1 MKKRYFDGC
10 FTVSNNCLKW
20 YYYIIEEKAE
30 TARFELSF
38 LCEKSSS
45 EGGGHIGLNQ
55 RQKLFASEYIKLG
68 NATQAAINAGYSE
81 KTAGRIAGQN
91 LKKLE
96 IKRFIDAEI
105 EKMHEE
111 NIMDAKEA
119 LSILSDIARGKRDE
133 EVIMMNPVSGE
144 VERIMKKADNNTVI
158 KAITEILKR
167 YPTAKQAEK
176 LQLEIEKLK
185 SQIGGDEGQ
194 DEKIVG
200 FLDIIK
206 GAVSDGLE

>member
-1 MKKRYFDGC
+1 M
-10 FTVSNNCLKW
+10 SNNCLKW
-20 YYYIIEEKAE
+20 YYYIIEENQRQLTLWVVFFMHK
-30 TARFELSF
+30 
-38 LCEKSSS
+38 KSSN

-96 IKRFIDAEI
+96 IKRFIQAEV
-105 EKMHEE
+105 EKMHDE

-133 EVIMMNPVSGE
+133 EVLIMNPLTGE
-144 VERIMKKADNNTVI
+144 VERLMKKADNNTVI
-158 KAITEILKR
+158 KAIVEILKR
-167 YPTAKQAEK
+167 YPTAKQSEK
-176 LQLEIEKLK
+176 LELEIRKLREQLD
-185 SQIGGDEGQ
+185 SGVEGTMNLN
-194 DEKIVG
+194 IVNAWE
-200 FLDIIK
+200 DIP
-206 GAVSDGLE
+206 DGND

>member
-1 MKKRYFDGC
+1 M
-10 FTVSNNCLKW
+10 VLL
-20 YYYIIEEKAE
+20 YYRREF
-30 TARFELSF
+30 RDSSLCGLSF
-38 LCEKSSS
+38 LIRN

-96 IKRFIDAEI
+96 IKSYIDAEV
-105 EKMHEE
+105 EKMHSE

-133 EVIMMNPVSGE
+133 EVLMMNPVTGE
-144 VERIMKKADNNTVI
+144 VERVTKKGDNNTVI

-167 YPTAKQAEK
+167 YPTTKQAEK
-176 LQLEIEKLK
+176 LELEIKKLK
-185 SQIGGDEGQ
+185 EQLDSGIEGTMNLN
-194 DEKIVG
+194 IVNAWE
-200 FLDIIK
+200 DIP
-206 GAVSDGLE
+206 DDND

>member
-1 MKKRYFDGC
+1 M
-10 FTVSNNCLKW
+10 SNNCLKW
-20 YYYIIEEKAE
+20 YYYIIEENQ
-30 TARFELSF
+30 RQLILWVVF
-38 LCEKSSS
+38 LLCS

-68 NATQAAINAGYSE
+68 NGTQAAINAGYSE
-81 KTAGRIAGQN
+81 RTASSQSERLLRNA
-91 LKKLE
+91 E
-96 IKRFIDAEI
+96 IKSFIQGEV
-105 EKMHEE
+105 EKMHDA
-111 NIMDAKEA
+111 NIMTAKEA

-133 EVIMMNPVSGE
+133 EVLMMNPVSGE
-144 VERIMKKADNNTVI
+144 VERLTKKADNNTVI

-194 DEKIVG
+194 DEKIAG

-206 GAVSDGLE
+206 GAVSDGLD

>member
-1 MKKRYFDGC
+1 M
-10 FTVSNNCLKW
+10 
-20 YYYIIEEKAE
+20 
-30 TARFELSF
+30 SF
-38 LCEKSSS
+38 LCAKSSS

-55 RQKLFASEYIKLG
+55 RQRLFASEYIKLG
-68 NATQAAINAGYSE
+68 NGTQAAINAGYSPRTSGAQAE
-81 KTAGRIAGQN
+81 KL
-91 LKKLE
+91 LKKAE
-96 IKRFIDAEI
+96 IKSFIQAEV
-105 EKMHEE
+105 EKMHDA
-111 NIMDAKEA
+111 NIMSAKEA

-144 VERIMKKADNNTVI
+144 VERLTKKADNNTVI
-158 KAITEILKR
+158 KAIAEILKR

-194 DEKIVG
+194 DEKIAG

>member
-1 MKKRYFDGC
+1 M
-10 FTVSNNCLKW
+10 SNNCLKW
-20 YYYIIEEKAE
+20 YYYIIEENQRQL
-30 TARFELSF
+30 TLWVVF
-38 LCEKSSS
+38 LLCS

-96 IKRFIDAEI
+96 IKNYIDAEVG
-105 EKMHEE
+105 KMRSE

-133 EVIMMNPVSGE
+133 EVLMMNPVTGE
-144 VERIMKKADNNTVI
+144 VERVTKKADNNTVI

-194 DEKIVG
+194 DEKIAG

>member
-1 MKKRYFDGC
+1 M
-10 FTVSNNCLKW
+10 SNNCLKW
-20 YYYIIEEKAE
+20 YYCIIEEKQRQL
-30 TARFELSF
+30 TLWVVF
-38 LCEKSSS
+38 LLCN

-96 IKRFIDAEI
+96 IKSYIDAEV
-105 EKMHEE
+105 EKMHSE

-133 EVIMMNPVSGE
+133 EVLMMNPVTGE
-144 VERIMKKADNNTVI
+144 VKRATKKADNNTVI

-194 DEKIVG
+194 DEKIAG

-206 GAVSDGLE
+206 GAVSDGLD

>member
-1 MKKRYFDGC
+1 M
-10 FTVSNNCLKW
+10 VLL
-20 YYYIIEEKAE
+20 YYRRKN
-30 TARFELSF
+30 RDSSLCGLSF
-38 LCEKSSS
+38 LCTKYSS

-96 IKRFIDAEI
+96 IKRFIQAEVD
-105 EKMHEE
+105 KMHDA
-111 NIMDAKEA
+111 NIMTAKEA

-133 EVIMMNPVSGE
+133 EVLMMNPVSGE
-144 VERIMKKADNNTVI
+144 VERVTKKADNNTVI

-194 DEKIVG
+194 DEKIAG

-206 GAVSDGLE
+206 GAVSDGLD

>member
-1 MKKRYFDGC
+1 MGC
-10 FTVSNNCLKW
+10 LF
-20 YYYIIEEKAE
+20 YAQ
-30 TARFELSF
+30 
-38 LCEKSSS
+38 KSSN

-68 NATQAAINAGYSE
+68 NGTQAAINAGYSPRTSGAQAE
-81 KTAGRIAGQN
+81 KL
-91 LKKLE
+91 LKKAE
-96 IKRFIDAEI
+96 IKSFIQAEV
-105 EKMHEE
+105 EKMHSE

-133 EVIMMNPVSGE
+133 EVLMMNPVTGE
-144 VERIMKKADNNTVI
+144 VERVTKKADNNTVI

-176 LQLEIEKLK
+176 LKLEIEKLK

-194 DEKIVG
+194 DEKIAG

-206 GAVSDGLE
+206 GAVSNGLE

>member
-1 MKKRYFDGC
+1 MWVVFFMHK
-10 FTVSNNCLKW
+10 
-20 YYYIIEEKAE
+20 
-30 TARFELSF
+30 
-38 LCEKSSS
+38 KSSN

-68 NATQAAINAGYSE
+68 NGTQAAINAGYSE

-96 IKRFIDAEI
+96 IKRFIQAEI
-105 EKMHEE
+105 EKMHDA

-176 LQLEIEKLK
+176 LELEIRKLREQLD
-185 SQIGGDEGQ
+185 SGVEGTMNLNIVNAWEDIPDGDN
-194 DEKIVG
+194 
-200 FLDIIK
+200 
-206 GAVSDGLE
+206 